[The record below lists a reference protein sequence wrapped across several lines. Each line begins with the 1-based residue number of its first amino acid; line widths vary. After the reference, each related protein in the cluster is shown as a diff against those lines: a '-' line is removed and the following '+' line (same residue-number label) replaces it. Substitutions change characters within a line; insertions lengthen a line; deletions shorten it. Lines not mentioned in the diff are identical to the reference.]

1 MKLRE
6 RLSGKEASGALT
18 LIFVI
23 LFIQT
28 VIFLFNREEPAPD
41 TGKMAASG
49 VLDEKTNGLNTKT
62 GRESATPE
70 PVPVKRKPPYYNKK
84 RGYDKEIAAESTPE
98 VSRELFEFDPNTVS
112 HGELVRLGL
121 TDGQA
126 SVIIKYRERGG
137 VFRKKEDLKKIY
149 VLPDGFYERVEG
161 CVRIAGKTEDKPVV
175 ELNGA
180 DSLTLLSLPGIGP
193 YFASKILDFRRRT
206 GGFAYTSQ
214 LMDIKGIDNEK
225 FNLLKDKISADS
237 ALIVKRDLSAA
248 NQSELSRN
256 PYIGS
261 YLARSIIRFIE
272 SCNEQPVDVAQLA
285 VNNVINRELLKILI
299 HYFH

>member
-41 TGKMAASG
+41 TGKMAASEVLEVKPDEFRDKSGIESVASKSGSVKGKTPYNNKKG
-49 VLDEKTNGLNTKT
+49 V
-62 GRESATPE
+62 
-70 PVPVKRKPPYYNKK
+70 YNKVVPAK
-84 RGYDKEIAAESTPE
+84 VTSGVT
-98 VSRELFEFDPNTVS
+98 RELFEFDPNRVT

-121 TDGQA
+121 TTGQA

-149 VLPDGFYERVEG
+149 VLPDGFYESVEEYL
-161 CVRIAGKTEDKPVV
+161 RIPDEPVHKV
-175 ELNGA
+175 AVDLNSA
-180 DSLTLLSLPGIGP
+180 DSILLLSLPGIGP
-193 YFASKILDFRRRT
+193 YYASKILDFRRRT
-206 GGFAYTSQ
+206 GGFAYTGQ
-214 LMDIKGIDNEK
+214 LMDIKGIDIEK
-225 FNLLKDKISADS
+225 FNLLKDRVSADS
-237 ALIVKRDLSAA
+237 NSIVKRELASA
-248 NQSELSRN
+248 NEGELSMN

-261 YLARSIIRFIE
+261 YLARAIVRFVE
-272 SCNEQPVDVAQLA
+272 SYKEKPVEVAQLA
-285 VNNVINRELLKILI
+285 MNNVINRELLKILI